1 MKVKDIVRED
11 GPMQGQPPQM
21 GKVTAQQPGVNG
33 APGMVTVTMSN
44 GMKQI
49 VPSNMIGTGPDGK
62 PMINTQQQQP
72 GSPQT
77 SPAPTGSNGQPPVTM
92 GQDLKVQEEPSNSTN
107 TVNVVKKGTQIFASD
122 GDPIEQTSTG
132 REVDQQYIADP
143 ANATNR
149 MGYIVANGKK
159 YLALN
164 TGHKWKVGPKVYS
177 EITGF
182 SHLPGDPN
190 KQYAP
195 PQPIPNAPLNQ
206 KSNPGNFSHLEES
219 TDLSRIKMLSG
230 LK

>member
-11 GPMQGQPPQM
+11 GPIPGQPQM

-44 GMKQI
+44 GVKQM
-49 VPSNMIGTGPDGK
+49 VPSNMISPGPDGK
-62 PMINTQQQQP
+62 PMINTQQQQT
-72 GSPQT
+72 GQT
-77 SPAPTGSNGQPPVTM
+77 PPPSGTSGQPPVTM
-92 GQDLKVQEEPSNSTN
+92 GQDVKVQEEPSNSTN
-107 TVNVVKKGTQIFASD
+107 TVNAVQKGAQLFASD
-122 GDPIEQTSTG
+122 GDPIEITSTR

-149 MGYIVANGKK
+149 MGYVVFKGKK

-164 TGHKWKVGPKVYS
+164 TGHKWKIGPKAYA
-177 EITGF
+177 EITGI

-190 KQYAP
+190 KQYSAP
-195 PQPIPNAPLNQ
+195 VPLPNAPLNR
-206 KSNPGNFSHLEES
+206 SINPADIRKLEES